1 MIMSVMPF
9 ATVASSNINTPQG
22 WQPAVS
28 AHCNHA
34 LQDLTQFTVIYCG
47 VTHCCILIFDWF
59 ICHISSCKSPRSW
72 QLSYIILDNCVRY
85 IPSCLTMIWDHKH
98 VFFCTGCAFA
108 VYLPHLELDLGAC
121 DMCLAFVFYCYFPL
135 TCKLSIYNMVV
146 LLWWA
151 F

>member
-22 WQPAVS
+22 WQHAFS

-108 VYLPHLELDLGAC
+108 VYLFIYLPHLFTPFSTSKWGMWHVLSFRFLLLFSPDLQIEH
-121 DMCLAFVFYCYFPL
+121 L
-135 TCKLSIYNMVV
+135 
-146 LLWWA
+146 
-151 F
+151 